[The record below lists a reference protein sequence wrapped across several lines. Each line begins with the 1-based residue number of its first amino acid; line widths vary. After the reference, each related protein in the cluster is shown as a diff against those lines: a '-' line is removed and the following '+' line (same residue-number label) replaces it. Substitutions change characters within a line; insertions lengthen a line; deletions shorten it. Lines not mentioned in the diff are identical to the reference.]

1 MPASGATDILPLNRE
16 PESLGPDLR
25 RALRGVV
32 AFMVP
37 LLLSVYGGIRFDP
50 VFPCIAAHT
59 ISMVD
64 VRGAYSLRFG
74 LLLGMSLVLAAATA
88 LGLAGAGSLPL
99 AIAGTLVI
107 AVTGSLWRHL
117 SSDYGPG
124 LAVSTGLMFLVSLS
138 PHVPLAG
145 AVHPAL
151 GTLAGALFSLLLQ
164 VIGWPFH
171 PQHPLRRTVAE
182 SWLSL
187 AALLDAIALESADRA
202 EQIIAKQAEL
212 RAMMNQTQAI
222 LAPEAGRK
230 GSWQNRLEALNLTA
244 ARLAVRL
251 IALHTAL
258 EAAKAKP
265 SFAPLAPS
273 FAPLLESL
281 SNTSRT
287 VALAVVSRQPSH
299 LAAFEVRLKRLE
311 NLVEVLRASLESH
324 PHDDAEIGPLD
335 HILAQLAGQL
345 PKVHD
350 ALLATLDCG
359 AERGAF
365 SLELSDLRSKALRP
379 LAASLNLSRKVDPA
393 LLRFTARIAILVT
406 VGVVIFKWLQIPH
419 GYWLPFTM
427 IVVLQPDFGS
437 TRKRAA
443 ERMLG
448 TLAGGVLASSLLWL
462 HPPLWLLFTAAAL
475 TIAAFSYWVKRLY
488 GVAVIFIT
496 LNVVLLLEAHQ
507 PVTWA
512 VTFERLGC
520 TLAGGF
526 LALAAAWIFW
536 PVWERQRFPAIMAQA
551 LQANAG
557 YLAEVL
563 NRLEEGKPLDED
575 LLLIRRSAESA
586 NSEVFSSL
594 RRMNADPRSRRDG
607 LESAAA
613 LANGNQ
619 RVTNA
624 LSVVTLHLN
633 DQRSRHPDTLQ
644 DLRSVAEAS
653 FKALQ
658 AGAPSEQLT
667 QALHDLEAFCL
678 PQLDPE
684 HRDPS
689 RFREPWV
696 FPQFA
701 RILTEMAAMVV
712 AAQKPRG

>member
-1 MPASGATDILPLNRE
+1 MPSDGTLPADRG

-37 LLLSVYGGIRFDP
+37 LLLSVYGGVRFDP

-74 LLLGMSLVLAAATA
+74 LLLGMSLILAAATA

-99 AIAGTLVI
+99 AIAGTLVMAI
-107 AVTGSLWRHL
+107 AGGLWRHL

-138 PHVPLAG
+138 PHVPQAG
-145 AVHPAL
+145 AIHPAL

-182 SWLSL
+182 SWLAL
-187 AALLDAIALESADRA
+187 AALLDAIASEGPDRA
-202 EQIIAKQAEL
+202 ERITARQAEL
-212 RAMMNQTQAI
+212 RATMNQTQAT

-230 GSWQNRLEALNLTA
+230 GSWQHRLELLNLTA

-258 EAAKAKP
+258 EAAKTKP
-265 SFAPLAPS
+265 SFATLAPS

-281 SNTSRT
+281 SNTART

-311 NLVEVLRASLESH
+311 NLVEVLRASLDSH
-324 PHDDAEIGPLD
+324 PHDDADTGPLN

-345 PKVHD
+345 PDVHQ
-350 ALLATLDCG
+350 ALLATLDCST
-359 AERGAF
+359 ERGAF
-365 SLELSDLRSKALRP
+365 SLELSDLRSQPLRP
-379 LAASLNLSRKVDPA
+379 LAASLNLSHKVDPA
-393 LLRFTARIAILVT
+393 LLRFTARIAILVSI
-406 VGVVIFKWLQIPH
+406 GVVIFKWLQIPH

-427 IVVLQPDFGS
+427 MVVLQPDYGS

-448 TLAGGVLASSLLWL
+448 TLAGGLLASSLLWL

-475 TIAAFSYWVKRLY
+475 TIATFSYWVKRAY
-488 GVAVIFIT
+488 GIAVIFIT

-507 PVTWA
+507 SVTLA
-512 VTFERLGC
+512 VTLERLSC

-536 PVWERQRFPAIMAQA
+536 PVWERERFPAILAKA
-551 LQANAG
+551 LQANAA
-557 YLAEVL
+557 YLTEVL
-563 NRLEEGKPLDED
+563 KRLKEGIPLDED
-575 LLLIRRSAESA
+575 LLLIRRAAESA
-586 NSEVFSSL
+586 NSDVFSSL
-594 RRMNADPRSRRDG
+594 GRMNAAPRSRRDR

-633 DQRSRHPDTLQ
+633 DQRSRHPEFLEDLQ
-644 DLRSVAEAS
+644 ALGEAS

-658 AGAPSEQLT
+658 ETAAPDQLA
-667 QALHDLEAFCL
+667 QVLHQLEALTL
-678 PQLDPE
+678 PQPDPE

-689 RFREPWV
+689 LFREPWV
-696 FPQFA
+696 FPQLS
-701 RILTEMAAMVV
+701 RILTELAAMVV
-712 AAQKPRG
+712 AAKPTNG

>member
-1 MPASGATDILPLNRE
+1 MPASGTTDPIPLSRE

-32 AFMVP
+32 AFMLP
-37 LLLSVYGGIRFDP
+37 LLFSLHSGVRFDP
-50 VFPCIAAHT
+50 VFACIAAHT
-59 ISMVD
+59 ISLVD

-74 LLLGMSLVLAAATA
+74 LLLAMSLILAAATA
-88 LGLAGAGSLPL
+88 LGIAGAYSLPL
-99 AIAGTLVI
+99 ALAGTLAM
-107 AVTGSLWRHL
+107 AVAGGLWRHL

-138 PHVPLAG
+138 LHVPQAG
-145 AVHPAL
+145 AIHPAL
-151 GTLAGALFSLLLQ
+151 GTLAGGLFGVLLQ

-187 AALLDAIALESADRA
+187 ATLLDAMLPEGKDRA
-202 EQIIAKQAEL
+202 ERITAKQAEF
-212 RAMMNQTQAI
+212 RATMNQTLAL
-222 LAPEAGRK
+222 LAPEARRK
-230 GSWQNRLEALNLTA
+230 GSWQQRLELLNLAA
-244 ARLAVRL
+244 ARFAVRI
-251 IALHTAL
+251 IAFNTAL
-258 EAAKAKP
+258 EAAMARP
-265 SFAPLAPS
+265 TFSPLVPS
-273 FAPLLESL
+273 FAPLLDSL

-299 LAAFEVRLKRLE
+299 LAAFEVRLTRLE
-311 NLVEVLRASLESH
+311 NLLEVLRSSLEAH
-324 PHDDAEIGPLD
+324 PDDA
-335 HILAQLAGQL
+335 AVTGQL
-345 PKVHD
+345 DDMLRQLGEQLQLVHE
-350 ALLATLDCG
+350 ALLATLDCAG
-359 AERGAF
+359 QHGAF
-365 SLELSDLRSKALRP
+365 SLELADLHSLALRP

-393 LLRFTARIAILVT
+393 LIRYTARIAILVSI
-406 VGVVIFKWLQIPH
+406 GVVIFKWLQIPH
-419 GYWLPFTM
+419 GYWLPFSM
-427 IVVLQPDFGS
+427 MVVLQPDYGS

-448 TLAGGVLASSLLWL
+448 TVAGGVIASSLLWL
-462 HPPLWLLFTAAAL
+462 HPPLWVLLSAAAL
-475 TIAAFSYWVKRLY
+475 TIAAFSYWVKRAY
-488 GVAVIFIT
+488 GIAVIFIT

-507 PVTWA
+507 PVTLA
-512 VTFERLGC
+512 VTAERLGC

-551 LQANAG
+551 LAANAA
-557 YLAEVL
+557 YLKEVL
-563 NRLEEGKPLDED
+563 QRLKQGIVLDES
-575 LLLIRRSAESA
+575 LLMLRRAAESA

-633 DQRSRHPDTLQ
+633 DQHSRHPEILDELQ
-644 DLRSVAEAS
+644 SLGAAS

-658 AGAPSEQLT
+658 GPATPQSLENILT
-667 QALHDLEAFCL
+667 ELEAVSL
-678 PQLDPE
+678 PQIDPD

-696 FPQFA
+696 FPQLS
-701 RILTEMAAMVV
+701 RILTEMSAMMLAAT
-712 AAQKPRG
+712 QER